1 MDENFLKNIAI
12 QHNLSDDEYEFMLF
26 KLLETTY
33 DARCSDLIRKELD
46 KIAEKEDF
54 ENLAKKFDKLIK
66 ENKN

>member
-1 MDENFLKNIAI
+1 MNENFLRNIAL
-12 QHNLSDDEYEFMLF
+12 QHNLSDDEYTQMLI

-54 ENLAKKFDKLIK
+54 ENLAKKFDTIIRQ
-66 ENKN
+66 NKP